1 MQLAAVL
8 LSLAVLLPSV
18 PAAFASQSAA
28 EGTAVVFS
36 ESGIT
41 AADESGLSI
50 DGTTLTIEQAG
61 TYVLSGTC
69 SDGSVKVKKGV
80 TGVTLVLSGLDLT
93 SSTTAPITCGKSSGV
108 TILAAEGTENALTDA
123 AANNGDNYPDNA
135 DAENAVIKCKDGS
148 QVTIGGTGT
157 LTVTANGKNGIKSGA
172 TTDEEG
178 TAWLVIE
185 DLTLTINAPVNDAVN
200 AEASLTVKSG
210 TITIDAGDDALHADY
225 ALAIGESGTAGP
237 TITINSCYE
246 GLAGANLLVASGAIT
261 IYSEDDCLNAANSDL
276 TGYDFTMGITGG
288 TIRAYAASDDG
299 LDSNGSL
306 TISGGT
312 LTVWTAN
319 TADNQALDADGT
331 ITVSGGTVF
340 AAGGSAGMGMTL
352 SASQPYVT
360 FGTQASQPGQ
370 GGRQQNGGN
379 APGGQQDGSTPPSM
393 PDGQSG
399 SQNLFLHDPAF
410 LSLICNSKRQLLV
423 RLGANPSKSRRAFP
437 KRISSVGHTISLD
450 GASGDDDLGIG
461 TCGAVRVIS
470 NLEALK
476 DNQINSSSTFCN
488 SVLRLVIVARMICNG
503 HPPLSRNLVSN
514 LIGGALNAGNAVL
527 DLHEHEASFA
537 AGLNMH
543 GRILIIGVSGHQLIA
558 VASTAVTSGSFAI
571 GINRGLVQGDSQLTN
586 GKSVGNRTGAGSQPG
601 QCATDADG
609 HGQRQGKYQGQCLF
623 HVFSSPFFSWGRL
636 FWVPGKFIKCLSAFP
651 LYQAGRRAFAPPPS
665 GRTFPPI

>member
-1 MQLAAVL
+1 M
-8 LSLAVLLPSV
+8 
-18 PAAFASQSAA
+18 
-28 EGTAVVFS
+28 
-36 ESGIT
+36 
-41 AADESGLSI
+41 
-50 DGTTLTIEQAG
+50 
-61 TYVLSGTC
+61 
-69 SDGSVKVKKGV
+69 KKGV

-172 TTDEEG
+172 TTDEES

-200 AEASLTVKSG
+200 AEASLIVKSG

-237 TITINSCYE
+237 TITISSCYE

-276 TGYDFTMGITGG
+276 TGYDFTMDITGG
-288 TIRAYAASDDG
+288 TIWAYAASDDG

-370 GGRQQNGGN
+370 GGRQAPGGN
-379 APGGQQDGSTPPSM
+379 APSGQQNGSTPPSM

-399 SQNLFLHDPAF
+399 SQP
-410 LSLICNSKRQLLV
+410 Q
-423 RLGANPSKSRRAFP
+423 
-437 KRISSVGHTISLD
+437 
-450 GASGDDDLGIG
+450 
-461 TCGAVRVIS
+461 
-470 NLEALK
+470 
-476 DNQINSSSTFCN
+476 
-488 SVLRLVIVARMICNG
+488 
-503 HPPLSRNLVSN
+503 
-514 LIGGALNAGNAVL
+514 
-527 DLHEHEASFA
+527 
-537 AGLNMH
+537 
-543 GRILIIGVSGHQLIA
+543 
-558 VASTAVTSGSFAI
+558 
-571 GINRGLVQGDSQLTN
+571 
-586 GKSVGNRTGAGSQPG
+586 
-601 QCATDADG
+601 
-609 HGQRQGKYQGQCLF
+609 
-623 HVFSSPFFSWGRL
+623 
-636 FWVPGKFIKCLSAFP
+636 
-651 LYQAGRRAFAPPPS
+651 
-665 GRTFPPI
+665 

>member
-36 ESGIT
+36 ESGTT

-80 TGVTLVLSGLDLT
+80 TGVTLVLSGLGLT

-288 TIRAYAASDDG
+288 TIWAYAASDDG

-399 SQNLFLHDPAF
+399 SQP
-410 LSLICNSKRQLLV
+410 QQPG
-423 RLGANPSKSRRAFP
+423 GAQTTGTQQTPPEKPQGSP
-437 KRISSVGHTISLD
+437 DGSSAPEPPTGGGQGGMAQPGGVS
-450 GASGDDDLGIG
+450 SLGI
-461 TCGAVRVIS
+461 
-470 NLEALK
+470 
-476 DNQINSSSTFCN
+476 Q
-488 SVLRLVIVARMICNG
+488 
-503 HPPLSRNLVSN
+503 
-514 LIGGALNAGNAVL
+514 
-527 DLHEHEASFA
+527 
-537 AGLNMH
+537 
-543 GRILIIGVSGHQLIA
+543 SG
-558 VASTAVTSGSFAI
+558 SAVT
-571 GINRGLVQGDSQLTN
+571 VQ
-586 GKSVGNRTGAGSQPG
+586 
-601 QCATDADG
+601 DADG
-609 HGQRQGKYQGQCLF
+609 NTLF
-623 HVFSSPFFSWGRL
+623 DGEAPCAVSTVFFFSPDLTDGETTTL
-636 FWVPGKFIKCLSAFP
+636 TSDGEGVATATASTDGSGTSQTITPAA
-651 LYQAGRRAFAPPPS
+651 QAAAATSSQKWLVLGLVTAA
-665 GRTFPPI
+665 GVAAVVGAAIAVKKLKKKD

>member
-1 MQLAAVL
+1 MNPKKCVLRAAAVL
-8 LSLAVLLPSV
+8 LSLAVLLPAAPS
-18 PAAFASQSAA
+18 AFAAQS
-28 EGTAVVFS
+28 GTAGTSVVFS
-36 ESGIT
+36 ESAVTVSDG
-41 AADESGLSI
+41 SGLSI
-50 DGTTLTIEQAG
+50 DGTSLTIEQSG

-69 SDGSVKVKKGV
+69 SDGSVRVKKGV

-93 SSTTAPITCGKSSGV
+93 SSTTASITCGKSSGV

-276 TGYDFTMGITGG
+276 TGYDFTMDITGG
-288 TIRAYAASDDG
+288 TIWAYAASDDG

-306 TISGGT
+306 TISGST

-399 SQNLFLHDPAF
+399 SQP
-410 LSLICNSKRQLLV
+410 QQ
-423 RLGANPSKSRRAFP
+423 P
-437 KRISSVGHTISLD
+437 
-450 GASGDDDLGIG
+450 
-461 TCGAVRVIS
+461 
-470 NLEALK
+470 
-476 DNQINSSSTFCN
+476 
-488 SVLRLVIVARMICNG
+488 
-503 HPPLSRNLVSN
+503 
-514 LIGGALNAGNAVL
+514 GGAQTAGTQQAPPEKPQ
-527 DLHEHEASFA
+527 D
-537 AGLNMH
+537 
-543 GRILIIGVSGHQLIA
+543 
-558 VASTAVTSGSFAI
+558 STDGSSAPEPP
-571 GINRGLVQGDSQLTN
+571 
-586 GKSVGNRTGAGSQPG
+586 TGGGQPG
-601 QCATDADG
+601 QDAQGGQGGMAQPGGVSSLGIQSGSAVTVQDADG
-609 HGQRQGKYQGQCLF
+609 NTLF
-623 HVFSSPFFSWGRL
+623 DGEAPCAVSTVFFSSPDLTDGETATLTSDGEGVATATASTDGSGTSQTITPAAQTAAAASSQKWLTLGL
-636 FWVPGKFIKCLSAFP
+636 VTA
-651 LYQAGRRAFAPPPS
+651 AGVAAVVGAAIAVKKS
-665 GRTFPPI
+665 KKTD

>member
-1 MQLAAVL
+1 MNPKKCVLRAAAVL
-8 LSLAVLLPSV
+8 LSLAVLLPAAPS
-18 PAAFASQSAA
+18 AFAAQS
-28 EGTAVVFS
+28 GTAGTSVVFS
-36 ESGIT
+36 ESAVTVSDG
-41 AADESGLSI
+41 SGLSI
-50 DGTTLTIEQAG
+50 DGTSLTIEQSG

-69 SDGSVKVKKGV
+69 SDGSVRVKKGV
-80 TGVTLVLSGLDLT
+80 TGVSLVLSGLDLT
-93 SSTTAPITCGKSSGV
+93 SSTTASITCGKSSGV

-276 TGYDFTMGITGG
+276 TGYDFTMDITGG
-288 TIRAYAASDDG
+288 TIWAYAASDDG

-306 TISGGT
+306 TISGST

-399 SQNLFLHDPAF
+399 SQP
-410 LSLICNSKRQLLV
+410 QQ
-423 RLGANPSKSRRAFP
+423 P
-437 KRISSVGHTISLD
+437 
-450 GASGDDDLGIG
+450 
-461 TCGAVRVIS
+461 
-470 NLEALK
+470 
-476 DNQINSSSTFCN
+476 
-488 SVLRLVIVARMICNG
+488 
-503 HPPLSRNLVSN
+503 
-514 LIGGALNAGNAVL
+514 GGAQTAGTQQAPPEKPQ
-527 DLHEHEASFA
+527 D
-537 AGLNMH
+537 
-543 GRILIIGVSGHQLIA
+543 
-558 VASTAVTSGSFAI
+558 STDGSSAPEPP
-571 GINRGLVQGDSQLTN
+571 
-586 GKSVGNRTGAGSQPG
+586 TGGGQPG
-601 QCATDADG
+601 QDAQGGQGGMAQPGGVSSLGIQSGSAVTVQDADG
-609 HGQRQGKYQGQCLF
+609 NTLF
-623 HVFSSPFFSWGRL
+623 DGEAPCAVSTVFFSSPDLTDGETATLTSDGEGVATATASTDGSGTSQTITPAAQTAAAASSQKWLTLGL
-636 FWVPGKFIKCLSAFP
+636 VTA
-651 LYQAGRRAFAPPPS
+651 AGVAAVVGAAIAVKKS
-665 GRTFPPI
+665 KKKD

>member
-1 MQLAAVL
+1 MNLKKRAMQLAAVL

-28 EGTAVVFS
+28 EETAVVFS

-69 SDGSVKVKKGV
+69 SDGSVKVKKDV

-123 AANNGDNYPDNA
+123 AANNGDNSPDNA

-172 TTDEEG
+172 TTDEES

-276 TGYDFTMGITGG
+276 TGYDFTMDITGG
-288 TIRAYAASDDG
+288 TIWAYAASDDG

-370 GGRQQNGGN
+370 GGSQPQQ
-379 APGGQQDGSTPPSM
+379 PGGAQTTDTQRTPPEKPQGSTDGSSAPEPPTGGGQPGQDARQGTSGA
-393 PDGQSG
+393 PDGQGGMAQPGGVSSLGIQSG
-399 SQNLFLHDPAF
+399 S
-410 LSLICNSKRQLLV
+410 
-423 RLGANPSKSRRAFP
+423 
-437 KRISSVGHTISLD
+437 
-450 GASGDDDLGIG
+450 
-461 TCGAVRVIS
+461 
-470 NLEALK
+470 
-476 DNQINSSSTFCN
+476 
-488 SVLRLVIVARMICNG
+488 
-503 HPPLSRNLVSN
+503 
-514 LIGGALNAGNAVL
+514 
-527 DLHEHEASFA
+527 
-537 AGLNMH
+537 
-543 GRILIIGVSGHQLIA
+543 
-558 VASTAVTSGSFAI
+558 AVT
-571 GINRGLVQGDSQLTN
+571 VQ
-586 GKSVGNRTGAGSQPG
+586 
-601 QCATDADG
+601 DADG
-609 HGQRQGKYQGQCLF
+609 NTLF
-623 HVFSSPFFSWGRL
+623 DGEAPCAVSTVFFSSPDLTDGETATLASDSESVATATASTDGSGTSQTITPAAQTAAATSSQKRL
-636 FWVPGKFIKCLSAFP
+636 ALGLVTA
-651 LYQAGRRAFAPPPS
+651 AGVAVVVGAAIAVKKSRKKD
-665 GRTFPPI
+665 

>member
-1 MQLAAVL
+1 MNLKKRAMQLAAVL

-69 SDGSVKVKKGV
+69 SDGSVKVKKDV

-276 TGYDFTMGITGG
+276 TGYDFTMDITGG
-288 TIRAYAASDDG
+288 TIWAYAASDDG

-370 GGRQQNGGN
+370 GGRQAPGGN

-399 SQNLFLHDPAF
+399 SQP
-410 LSLICNSKRQLLV
+410 QQ
-423 RLGANPSKSRRAFP
+423 P
-437 KRISSVGHTISLD
+437 
-450 GASGDDDLGIG
+450 
-461 TCGAVRVIS
+461 
-470 NLEALK
+470 
-476 DNQINSSSTFCN
+476 
-488 SVLRLVIVARMICNG
+488 
-503 HPPLSRNLVSN
+503 
-514 LIGGALNAGNAVL
+514 GGAQTTGTQRTPP
-527 DLHEHEASFA
+527 EKP
-537 AGLNMH
+537 
-543 GRILIIGVSGHQLIA
+543 Q
-558 VASTAVTSGSFAI
+558 GSPDGSSAPEPP
-571 GINRGLVQGDSQLTN
+571 
-586 GKSVGNRTGAGSQPG
+586 TGGGQPG
-601 QCATDADG
+601 QDAQQGTSGAPDGQGGQGGMAQPGGVSSLGIQSGSAVTVQDADG
-609 HGQRQGKYQGQCLF
+609 NTLF
-623 HVFSSPFFSWGRL
+623 DGEAPCAASTVFFSSPDLTDGETATLTSDGESIATATASTGGSGTSQTIT
-636 FWVPGKFIKCLSAFP
+636 PAA
-651 LYQAGRRAFAPPPS
+651 QAAAAASSQKWLVLGIVTAAGVAAVVGTAIAVKKS
-665 GRTFPPI
+665 KKKD

>member
-1 MQLAAVL
+1 MNHLNLKKRAMQLAAVL

-276 TGYDFTMGITGG
+276 TGYDFTMDITGG
-288 TIRAYAASDDG
+288 TIWAYAASDDG

-399 SQNLFLHDPAF
+399 SQP
-410 LSLICNSKRQLLV
+410 QQPG
-423 RLGANPSKSRRAFP
+423 GAQTTGTQQTPPEKPQGSP
-437 KRISSVGHTISLD
+437 DGSSAPEPPTGGGQGGMAQPGGVS
-450 GASGDDDLGIG
+450 SLGI
-461 TCGAVRVIS
+461 
-470 NLEALK
+470 
-476 DNQINSSSTFCN
+476 Q
-488 SVLRLVIVARMICNG
+488 
-503 HPPLSRNLVSN
+503 
-514 LIGGALNAGNAVL
+514 
-527 DLHEHEASFA
+527 
-537 AGLNMH
+537 
-543 GRILIIGVSGHQLIA
+543 SG
-558 VASTAVTSGSFAI
+558 SAVT
-571 GINRGLVQGDSQLTN
+571 VQ
-586 GKSVGNRTGAGSQPG
+586 
-601 QCATDADG
+601 DADG
-609 HGQRQGKYQGQCLF
+609 NTLF
-623 HVFSSPFFSWGRL
+623 DGEAPCAVSTVFFSSPDLTDGETATLTSDGEGVATATASTDGSGTSQTITPAAQTAAAASSQKWLALGL
-636 FWVPGKFIKCLSAFP
+636 VTA
-651 LYQAGRRAFAPPPS
+651 AGVAAVVGAS
-665 GRTFPPI
+665 IAVKKSKKKD

>member
-1 MQLAAVL
+1 MNPKKCVLRAAAVL
-8 LSLAVLLPSV
+8 LSLAVLLPAAPS
-18 PAAFASQSAA
+18 AFAAQS
-28 EGTAVVFS
+28 GTAGTSVVFS
-36 ESGIT
+36 ESAVTVSDG
-41 AADESGLSI
+41 SGLSI
-50 DGTTLTIEQAG
+50 DGTSLTIEQSG

-69 SDGSVKVKKGV
+69 PDGSVKVKKGV

-93 SSTTAPITCGKSSGV
+93 SSTTASITCGKSSGV

-399 SQNLFLHDPAF
+399 SQP
-410 LSLICNSKRQLLV
+410 QQ
-423 RLGANPSKSRRAFP
+423 P
-437 KRISSVGHTISLD
+437 
-450 GASGDDDLGIG
+450 
-461 TCGAVRVIS
+461 
-470 NLEALK
+470 
-476 DNQINSSSTFCN
+476 
-488 SVLRLVIVARMICNG
+488 
-503 HPPLSRNLVSN
+503 
-514 LIGGALNAGNAVL
+514 GGAQTTGTQQTPP
-527 DLHEHEASFA
+527 EKP
-537 AGLNMH
+537 
-543 GRILIIGVSGHQLIA
+543 Q
-558 VASTAVTSGSFAI
+558 GSPDGSSAPEPP
-571 GINRGLVQGDSQLTN
+571 
-586 GKSVGNRTGAGSQPG
+586 TGGGQPG
-601 QCATDADG
+601 QDAQQGTSGAPDGQGGMAQPGGVSSLGIQSGSAVTVQDADG
-609 HGQRQGKYQGQCLF
+609 NTLF
-623 HVFSSPFFSWGRL
+623 DGEAPCAVSTVFFSSPDLADGETATLTSDGESVATATASTDGSGTSQTITPAAQAAAAASSQKRL
-636 FWVPGKFIKCLSAFP
+636 ALGLVTA
-651 LYQAGRRAFAPPPS
+651 AGVAAVVGAAIAVKKSRKKD
-665 GRTFPPI
+665 

>member
-1 MQLAAVL
+1 MNHLNLKKRAMQLAAVL

-399 SQNLFLHDPAF
+399 SQP
-410 LSLICNSKRQLLV
+410 QQ
-423 RLGANPSKSRRAFP
+423 P
-437 KRISSVGHTISLD
+437 
-450 GASGDDDLGIG
+450 
-461 TCGAVRVIS
+461 
-470 NLEALK
+470 
-476 DNQINSSSTFCN
+476 
-488 SVLRLVIVARMICNG
+488 
-503 HPPLSRNLVSN
+503 
-514 LIGGALNAGNAVL
+514 GGAQTTGTQQTPP
-527 DLHEHEASFA
+527 EKP
-537 AGLNMH
+537 
-543 GRILIIGVSGHQLIA
+543 Q
-558 VASTAVTSGSFAI
+558 GSPDGSSAPEPP
-571 GINRGLVQGDSQLTN
+571 
-586 GKSVGNRTGAGSQPG
+586 TGGGQPG
-601 QCATDADG
+601 QDAQQGTSGAPDGQGGMAQPGGVSSLGIQSGSAVTVQDADG
-609 HGQRQGKYQGQCLF
+609 NTLF
-623 HVFSSPFFSWGRL
+623 DGEAPCAVSTVFFSSPDLTDGETATLTSDGESVATATASTDGSGSQKRL
-636 FWVPGKFIKCLSAFP
+636 ALGLVTA
-651 LYQAGRRAFAPPPS
+651 AGVAAVVGAAIAVKKSRKKD
-665 GRTFPPI
+665 

>member
-399 SQNLFLHDPAF
+399 SQP
-410 LSLICNSKRQLLV
+410 QQ
-423 RLGANPSKSRRAFP
+423 P
-437 KRISSVGHTISLD
+437 
-450 GASGDDDLGIG
+450 
-461 TCGAVRVIS
+461 
-470 NLEALK
+470 
-476 DNQINSSSTFCN
+476 
-488 SVLRLVIVARMICNG
+488 
-503 HPPLSRNLVSN
+503 
-514 LIGGALNAGNAVL
+514 GGAQTTGTQQTPP
-527 DLHEHEASFA
+527 EKP
-537 AGLNMH
+537 
-543 GRILIIGVSGHQLIA
+543 Q
-558 VASTAVTSGSFAI
+558 GSPDGSSAPEPP
-571 GINRGLVQGDSQLTN
+571 
-586 GKSVGNRTGAGSQPG
+586 TGGGQPG
-601 QCATDADG
+601 QDAQQGTSGAPDGQGGMAQPGGVSSLGIQSGSAVTVQDADG
-609 HGQRQGKYQGQCLF
+609 NTLF
-623 HVFSSPFFSWGRL
+623 DGEAPCAVSTVFFSSPDLTDGETATLTSDGESVATATASTDGSGTSQTITPAAQAAAAASSQKRLALGLVTAAGVAAVVGAALAGQQTRKQDARGYPPPPGWGR
-636 FWVPGKFIKCLSAFP
+636 GGAC
-651 LYQAGRRAFAPPPS
+651 AG
-665 GRTFPPI
+665 